1 MSALT
6 TDDLI
11 KSIRVRGMFPDA
23 SKGSY
28 SSENILMV
36 ASEELAIKVVPMI
49 LSAREKY
56 YETFIDYPLV
66 SGMPLYPIP
75 ERAVG
80 GVISLAQYIINQSV
94 ANLTPLDPTSVLTTV
109 TGLYPKGFF
118 FEDDHI
124 MVYPTPNAS
133 QGTIR
138 LRYPQRTSRLAA
150 TIDCAKVTNV
160 DAVTGVVSVYS
171 IPSSWTASTV
181 IDFIGGHAPC
191 SPYGIDTAI
200 YNVTGTDISFVPATI
215 PLDQNGA
222 VAVKVGDWI
231 APAGYTP
238 LPGVMSEFFPVL
250 AQCTVVK
257 LLEAVGDAANLQ
269 SARDDLKVN
278 VSNALKLITPRDQFG
293 LKKVTSNWR
302 QW

>member
-1 MSALT
+1 MSVYT

-28 SSENILMV
+28 SAENLLMV
-36 ASEELAIKVVPMI
+36 ASEELSIKVVPMI

-56 YETFIDYPLV
+56 YETFVDYPLV

-124 MVYPTPNAS
+124 MVYPTPMP
-133 QGTIR
+133 R
-138 LRYPQRTSRLAA
+138 R
-150 TIDCAKVTNV
+150 
-160 DAVTGVVSVYS
+160 
-171 IPSSWTASTV
+171 
-181 IDFIGGHAPC
+181 
-191 SPYGIDTAI
+191 
-200 YNVTGTDISFVPATI
+200 
-215 PLDQNGA
+215 
-222 VAVKVGDWI
+222 
-231 APAGYTP
+231 
-238 LPGVMSEFFPVL
+238 E
-250 AQCTVVK
+250 
-257 LLEAVGDAANLQ
+257 Q
-269 SARDDLKVN
+269 S
-278 VSNALKLITPRDQFG
+278 G
-293 LKKVTSNWR
+293 
-302 QW
+302 

>member
-1 MSALT
+1 MSVYT

-28 SSENILMV
+28 SAENLLMV
-36 ASEELAIKVVPMI
+36 ASEELSIKVVPMI

-56 YETFIDYPLV
+56 YETFVDYPLV

-150 TIDCAKVTNV
+150 TIDCAKVTSV
-160 DAVTGVVSVYS
+160 DPTTFVVSVYS
-171 IPSSWTASTV
+171 IPSSWTSSTV
-181 IDFIGGHAPC
+181 IDFVGGHAPC

-200 YNVTGTDISFVPATI
+200 LNVTGTDISFSAL

-231 APAGYTP
+231 APAGFTP
-238 LPGVMSEFFPVL
+238 LPGIMEEFFPVL

-257 LLEAVGDAANLQ
+257 LLEAVGDAGNLQ

-278 VSNALKLITPRDQFG
+278 ISNALKLITPRDQFG